1 MFPLS
6 QNALAL
12 TDGPARA
19 QAAVLFVSRLCE
31 RLLLL
36 GAVLSF
42 ARDDVRVG
50 AASSFA
56 VALLATSRGLVR
68 SPLLARIRRAFA
80 SRVGGAV
87 FVPGA
92 LSPDPKAPGP
102 PEPGGPGGAREVA
115 ILDGLWATELFVTA
129 YAPGLLADII
139 AAVVVVLVALPRLP
153 GSFVASAA
161 VLFVVVAAS
170 AEGLRRF
177 ASRSAQRSY
186 DAFLPFATLLEEVFV
201 GVDELRANGRR
212 APVQAELRRLA
223 DTWAGA
229 TVRADWLAGFA
240 GRAPFAVGF
249 VGLVGVLVVQ
259 RTAEG
264 QPTSRALAEA
274 LLAAS
279 ALPPFAGIAQSL
291 VGLAQEMPKSR
302 RLAALLAVPAPA
314 AGGPK
319 ANLPAPICASNL
331 TFSYAPGRAPALRRV
346 SLRWE
351 PGQVLAIAGPNGAG
365 KSTLLG
371 LLAGL
376 IPCDRL
382 AEGTVEIDGVPLS
395 SLDRDEL
402 ATRTCFVSQKA
413 YFPRDATVRGALAL
427 FVDRGDEPVT
437 EALRELGLWDRL
449 RARSATDPL
458 GVPVQT
464 LSVGER
470 QRLALARAR
479 LAAPALAFFDEPDAS
494 LDEEG
499 QRLLPT
505 FLRSLAH
512 SGTMVGFVAHRP
524 SVIAC
529 ADQVISLRSPAGDT
543 VDGS

>member
-1 MFPLS
+1 MHPLP

-12 TDGPARA
+12 TDPPARA
-19 QAAVLFVSRLCE
+19 LAAILFVSRLCE

-56 VALLATSRGLVR
+56 VAVLATSRGIVR
-68 SPLLARIRRAFA
+68 SPLLARLRRAFA
-80 SRVGGAV
+80 ARVGAAV

-92 LSPDPKAPGP
+92 LSRRRFERSPG
-102 PEPGGPGGAREVA
+102 EGGGAEEVA
-115 ILDGLWATELFVTA
+115 VLDGLWATELFVAA
-129 YAPGLLADII
+129 YVPGLLADLL
-139 AAVVVVLVALPRLP
+139 AAVVVAFVVLPRLP
-153 GSFVASAA
+153 SAFVVTAA
-161 VLFVVVAAS
+161 GLFVVVAAS
-170 AEGLRRF
+170 AEGLRRL

-186 DAFLPFATLLEEVFV
+186 DAFLPFATLLEEIFV
-201 GVDELRANGRR
+201 GVDELRTNGRR
-212 APVQAELRRLA
+212 VPVQAELRKLA
-223 DTWAGA
+223 DVWAGA

-249 VGLVGVLVVQ
+249 VGLVGALVVK

-264 QPTSRALAEA
+264 QPTSRAVAEA

-291 VGLAQEMPKSR
+291 VGLAQEAPKAK
-302 RLAALLAVPAPA
+302 RLANLLSTSASVSGQSRA
-314 AGGPK
+314 K
-319 ANLPAPICASNL
+319 LPAPICASNL
-331 TFSYAPGRAPALRRV
+331 TFSYDPAREPALLDV

-351 PGQVLAIAGPNGAG
+351 PGQLIAIAGPNGAG

-376 IPCDRL
+376 IPSDRL
-382 AEGTVEIDGVPLS
+382 TRGAIEIDGV
-395 SLDRDEL
+395 SLAAIDRDEL
-402 ATRTCFVSQKA
+402 STRTCFVSQKPF
-413 YFPRDATVRGALAL
+413 FPRDATVRGALAL
-427 FVDRGDEPVT
+427 FVDRTDEAAA
-437 EALRELGLWDRL
+437 EALRELGLWERL
-449 RARSATDPL
+449 RARSGDDPL
-458 GVPVQT
+458 AVRVET

-479 LAAPALAFFDEPDAS
+479 LASPALAFFDEPDAS
-494 LDEEG
+494 LDDEG
-499 QRLLPT
+499 QRLLPG

-512 SGTMVGFVAHRP
+512 SGTMVGFVAHR
-524 SVIAC
+524 SEIIAC
-529 ADQVISLRSPAGDT
+529 ADQVITLRSPASDN
-543 VDGS
+543 VDRS